1 MQIQDIRRQRLRQL
15 IQERYDDSQARF
27 IDETGENQGE
37 ISGLLRTKSFGEKKA
52 RNLERKAGLPAGW
65 LDTPQEPTDTAS
77 DEHVAAPAAQTQV
90 AQIAAPH
97 LVPLAH
103 IEKGK
108 AALVYVD
115 MTELE
120 LLTNYRQATDVGRS
134 SIIIAAEVSEKRFV
148 TVIGNQS

>member
-1 MQIQDIRRQRLRQL
+1 MQTQDIRRQRLRQL
-15 IQERYDDSQARF
+15 IQERYGDSQARF

-52 RNLERKAGLPAGW
+52 RNLEKKVGLPAGW
-65 LDTPQEPTDTAS
+65 LDTPLQAGDQVQPTEKPAA
-77 DEHVAAPAAQTQV
+77 VPAPA
-90 AQIAAPH
+90 PGPY

-115 MTELE
+115 MVELE

-134 SIIIAAEVSEKRFV
+134 SILIAAEVSEKRFA

>member
-15 IQERYDDSQARF
+15 IRERYDDSQARF

-52 RNLERKAGLPAGW
+52 RNLEKKAGLPAGW
-65 LDTPQEPTDTAS
+65 LDLAVQPGDAEPAV
-77 DEHVAAPAAQTQV
+77 ELAPAPSTPHTQSPGPQLV
-90 AQIAAPH
+90 ALP
-97 LVPLAH
+97 H

-115 MTELE
+115 MVELE

-134 SIIIAAEVSEKRFV
+134 SILVAAEVSEKRFV

>member
-1 MQIQDIRRQRLRQL
+1 MQTQDIRRQRLRQL
-15 IQERYDDSQARF
+15 IQDRYGDSQARF

-52 RNLERKAGLPAGW
+52 RNLEKKVGLPAGW
-65 LDTPQEPTDTAS
+65 LDTPLQAGDQVPIEK
-77 DEHVAAPAAQTQV
+77 AAPV
-90 AQIAAPH
+90 PAPAPGPY

-115 MTELE
+115 MVELE

-134 SIIIAAEVSEKRFV
+134 SILVAAEVSEKRFA

>member
-1 MQIQDIRRQRLRQL
+1 MQIQDIRRQNLRQL
-15 IQERYDDSQARF
+15 IRDSYGDSQARF

-52 RNLERKAGLPAGW
+52 RNLEKKAGLTAGW
-65 LDTPQEPTDTAS
+65 LDRPISQA
-77 DEHVAAPAAQTQV
+77 DEVAAPPEAQKGPSMG
-90 AQIAAPH
+90 AP
-97 LVPLAH
+97 LVPVIPLGQ

-115 MTELE
+115 MAELE

-134 SIIIAAEVSEKRFV
+134 SIMIAAEVSEKRFV

>member
-1 MQIQDIRRQRLRQL
+1 MQTQDIRRQRLRQL
-15 IQERYDDSQARF
+15 IKDRYGDSQARF

-52 RNLERKAGLPAGW
+52 RNLEKKVGLPAGW
-65 LDTPQEPTDTAS
+65 LDTPLQTGAQVQPT
-77 DEHVAAPAAQTQV
+77 EKAAAVPAQ
-90 AQIAAPH
+90 APGPY

-115 MTELE
+115 MVELE

-134 SIIIAAEVSEKRFV
+134 SILVAAEVSEKRFA

>member
-1 MQIQDIRRQRLRQL
+1 MQIQDIRRHNLRQL
-15 IQERYDDSQARF
+15 IADRYGDSQARF

-52 RNLERKAGLPAGW
+52 RNLEKKVGLPVGW
-65 LDTPQEPTDTAS
+65 LDTQRQAADSEQPVEKSTPPS
-77 DEHVAAPAAQTQV
+77 PAPA
-90 AQIAAPH
+90 PGPY

-115 MTELE
+115 MVELE

-134 SIIIAAEVSEKRFV
+134 SILIAAEVSEKRFA
-148 TVIGNQS
+148 TVVGNQS

>member
-15 IQERYDDSQARF
+15 IRDSYGDSQARF

-52 RNLERKAGLPAGW
+52 RNLEKKANLPTGW
-65 LDTPQEPTDTAS
+65 LDQAVTQMEEGASSQE
-77 DEHVAAPAAQTQV
+77 APRGPSTG
-90 AQIAAPH
+90 AP
-97 LVPLAH
+97 LVPVIPLAQ

-134 SIIIAAEVSEKRFV
+134 SIMIAAEVSEKRFV
-148 TVIGNQS
+148 TVVGNQS